1 MKAKKRIAVM
11 ISGNG
16 SNLQALIDHQD
27 SLQGEIVLVLS
38 SNEEAKGLERARDVG
53 IDGICIDSN
62 AFEDR
67 SVYEQMM
74 LNTLEA
80 YQVDLI
86 VLAGYMRI
94 LGSTFIQT
102 YANRLMN
109 VHPALLP
116 SFGGPGYYGER
127 VHQAVLDAGVR
138 VTGATV
144 HFVTEET
151 DAGPIILQECV
162 RVQQT
167 DTIPVLQKR
176 VLEVEHRLLVAAV
189 RLFCEDRLVVNKNCI
204 EIVGMEE

>member
-1 MKAKKRIAVM
+1 MKQKKRIAVM

-27 SLQGEIVLVLS
+27 SLEGEIVLVLS
-38 SNEEAKGLERARDVG
+38 SNEEAKGLERARRVG

-67 SVYEQMM
+67 GLYEQMM

-80 YQVDLI
+80 YEVDLI
-86 VLAGYMRI
+86 VLAGFMRI
-94 LGSTFIQT
+94 LGPKFIRT
-102 YANRLMN
+102 YANRMMN

-116 SFGGPGYYGER
+116 SFGGPGYYGDR

-162 RVQQT
+162 RVHPN
-167 DTIPVLQKR
+167 DTIPMLQKR

-189 RLFCEDRLVVNKNCI
+189 RLFCQDRLLVNKNCI